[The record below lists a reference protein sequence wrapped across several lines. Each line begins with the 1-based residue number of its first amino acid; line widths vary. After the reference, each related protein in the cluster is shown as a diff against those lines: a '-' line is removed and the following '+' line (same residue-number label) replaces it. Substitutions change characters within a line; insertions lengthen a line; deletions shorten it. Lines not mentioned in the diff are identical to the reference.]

1 MDPVALAAEF
11 PDAMPGLLRY
21 ARTLARDREAAED
34 LVQETLKRALERASG
49 FRGDA
54 SVSTWLHRIL
64 HNLAIDELRGRKEEP
79 SGDLVVDAVESQ
91 WRDDSYTVDPEAV
104 ILRAEQRSDL
114 LEALTHLP
122 TIYRSAVVLHDAS
135 GLTVPQ
141 VADIHQVS
149 LPAAKQRLRR
159 GRMMLVS
166 QLAVGR
172 ERREQMSGIPLRC
185 WQARQHVSDYID
197 DDLDAATAKRV
208 EQHLEGCPTCPPLY
222 AALVSVTQALQE
234 SSRDPDTVVP
244 PEIADRLR
252 RVGAPRAAS
261 QGG

>member
-1 MDPVALAAEF
+1 MDAGALAAQL

-21 ARTLARDREAAED
+21 ARTLTRDQGSAED
-34 LVQETLKRALERASG
+34 LVQETVQRALERASG

-54 SVSTWLHRIL
+54 SVTTWLHRIL
-64 HNLAIDELRGRKEEP
+64 HNLAIDQGRRRREEP
-79 SGDLVVDAVESQ
+79 SEDLADAVEAR

-114 LEALTHLP
+114 LEALAHLP
-122 TIYRSAVVLHDAS
+122 FMYRSAVVLHDAS
-135 GLTVPQ
+135 GLTVPEVAEIQQ
-141 VADIHQVS
+141 VT

-166 QLAVGR
+166 QLAAGR
-172 ERREQMSGIPLRC
+172 ERRERMRGIPLRC
-185 WQARQHVSDYID
+185 WQARQHISDYID
-197 DDLDAATAKRV
+197 GALSPVTSRRV

-222 AALVSVTQALQE
+222 AALVGVTQALRD

-244 PEIADRLR
+244 PEVADRLT
-252 RVGAPRAAS
+252 RAATPRP
-261 QGG
+261 